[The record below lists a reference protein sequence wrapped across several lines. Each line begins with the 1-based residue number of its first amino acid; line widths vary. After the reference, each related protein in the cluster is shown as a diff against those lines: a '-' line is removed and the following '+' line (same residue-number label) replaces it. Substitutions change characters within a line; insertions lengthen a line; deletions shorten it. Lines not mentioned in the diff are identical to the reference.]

1 MKNPITAKR
10 LALALSTANMRPQ
23 DLANASGVS
32 KASISQYLSGS
43 HAPSNIS
50 SGKMAKV
57 LNVSPVWLMG
67 FDVPMHEA
75 KEPVQKFKTY
85 KSVKIPV
92 LGAVAAGEPI
102 DAIENVEGWEDIP
115 EDWTKHG
122 EYFALRIQGHSM
134 SPDIRDGD
142 VVIVRVQPVVENGEI
157 AIVCVNGESATCKRL
172 KRYETELCLIP
183 INSDYETLRFTPQ
196 EVESLPVTI
205 LGRVIEIRRK
215 LI

>member
-1 MKNPITAKR
+1 MPERDFNTIFAERLRYYLNKYEMTQKELAKR
-10 LALALSTANMRPQ
+10 LGVGTTSVYNWSNGIKTPRMDKVDAMCEIFNCQRS
-23 DLANASGVS
+23 DLM
-32 KASISQYLSGS
+32 QEP
-43 HAPSNIS
+43 PS
-50 SGKMAKV
+50 
-57 LNVSPVWLMG
+57 
-67 FDVPMHEA
+67 
-75 KEPVQKFKTY
+75 QKFKTY

-142 VVIVRVQPVVENGEI
+142 VVIVKVQPVVENGEI

-183 INSDYETLRFTPQ
+183 INSEYETLRFTPE
-196 EVESLPVTI
+196 EVNTLPVTI

>member
-1 MKNPITAKR
+1 MPERDFNTIFAERLRYYLNKYEMTQKELAKR
-10 LALALSTANMRPQ
+10 LGVGTTSVYNWSNGIKTPRMDKVDAMCEIFNCQRS
-23 DLANASGVS
+23 DLM
-32 KASISQYLSGS
+32 Q
-43 HAPSNIS
+43 
-50 SGKMAKV
+50 
-57 LNVSPVWLMG
+57 
-67 FDVPMHEA
+67 
-75 KEPVQKFKTY
+75 EPVQKFKTY

-102 DAIENVEGWEDIP
+102 DAIENIEGWEDIP

>member
-1 MKNPITAKR
+1 MTDTEQRKIFSKNLLRLLSQNNKTQKEVADAISVSPQTFNTWCQGIALPRMGKVQR
-10 LALALSTANMRPQ
+10 LADYFNVTKS
-23 DLANASGVS
+23 DL
-32 KASISQYLSGS
+32 I
-43 HAPSNIS
+43 
-50 SGKMAKV
+50 
-57 LNVSPVWLMG
+57 
-67 FDVPMHEA
+67 DE

-134 SPDIRDGD
+134 SPDIRDVD

-196 EVESLPVTI
+196 EVQSLPVTI

>member
-1 MKNPITAKR
+1 MPERDFNTIFAERLRYYLNKYEMTQKELAKR
-10 LALALSTANMRPQ
+10 LGVGTTSVYNWSNGIKTPRMDKVDAMCEIFNCQRS
-23 DLANASGVS
+23 DLM
-32 KASISQYLSGS
+32 QEP
-43 HAPSNIS
+43 PS
-50 SGKMAKV
+50 
-57 LNVSPVWLMG
+57 
-67 FDVPMHEA
+67 
-75 KEPVQKFKTY
+75 QKFKTY

>member
-1 MKNPITAKR
+1 MSDLGNKEIMAKNIRYYMDKNNVTRNDMCEALGVKYTTLTDWVKAKSYPR
-10 LALALSTANMRPQ
+10 IDKIELMANYF
-23 DLANASGVS
+23 GVS
-32 KASISQYLSGS
+32 KSDL
-43 HAPSNIS
+43 
-50 SGKMAKV
+50 V
-57 LNVSPVWLMG
+57 
-67 FDVPMHEA
+67 EA

-172 KRYETELCLIP
+172 KRYEKELCLIP

-196 EVESLPVTI
+196 EVQSLPVTI